1 MCGIVGYLGNASGVD
16 VRDGEFFTGVTSEA
30 MPVLF
35 DLLKK
40 LEYRGYDSAGIA
52 ILNDENDE
60 IRTSKTKGSVSD
72 LISITPEL
80 GGRIG
85 IGHTRWATHGKPSTR
100 NAHPHSD
107 GTGRIALV
115 HNGII
120 ENYTEIKDK
129 LIDSGH
135 EFRSETDTEVL
146 PHLIEEYYDCDLESA
161 VRNALSMVR
170 GSYALAAISVDDPGK
185 IVVAR
190 KDSPLVIGLGAGG
203 FFVASDASG
212 ILKYT
217 RDVIFMNDGEIGVIT
232 DSGVDITTLDGVSV
246 EKKIETIEW
255 DPEAAEKS
263 GYEHFML
270 KEIFEQPDTIRDTFS
285 GRISADGI
293 DLGVA
298 LPNVR
303 RIVIIACGT
312 SYHAG
317 LFGRYV
323 IERLAR
329 IPVDVEIASEFRYTD
344 PIIDCGDLVIA
355 ITQSGET
362 ADTLAAIREAGSKG
376 GQKLGIVNVL
386 GSSITRECQ
395 CLLTRAGPEIGVA
408 ATKSFTSQLAC
419 LLLLSVQLGKAR
431 KTLSTADVNDF
442 VYELKQMSGNIQ
454 RVLNS
459 APGIRECASMFAD
472 ADQFLFMGRGANYPA
487 ALEGALK
494 LKEISY
500 IPAEGFPAG
509 ELKHGPL
516 ALIYDGVPVVAIAT
530 KDPVYEK
537 TLGNIKEVKAR
548 GATVIG
554 IANESDTEIAKYV
567 DCVLRI
573 PDTNPWIAPVLSS
586 VVLQLFAYYVAHH
599 RGCEIDKPRNLAKS
613 VTVE

>member
-1 MCGIVGYLGNASGVD
+1 MCGIVGYLG
-16 VRDGEFFTGVTSEA
+16 TSEA

-35 DLLKK
+35 NLLKR

-52 ILNDENDE
+52 IMNESVE
-60 IRTSKTKGSVSD
+60 TFKTRGSVDD
-72 LISITPEL
+72 LRSIAPDIKGCT
-80 GGRIG
+80 G
-85 IGHTRWATHGKPSTR
+85 IGHTRWATHGKPSSE
-100 NAHPHSD
+100 NAHPHCD
-107 GTGRIALV
+107 CTGSIAVV

-120 ENYTEIKDK
+120 ENYIEIKGK

-146 PHLIEEYYDCDLESA
+146 PHLIEEYYGGDLESS
-161 VRNALSMVR
+161 VQNALSVVR
-170 GSYALAAISVDDPGK
+170 GSYALAAVSADDPDK

-190 KDSPLVIGLGAGG
+190 KDSPLVLGLGDGG
-203 FFVASDASG
+203 FFVASDVSA

-217 RDVIFMNDGEIGVIT
+217 KNVIFMDDEEIGTIKK
-232 DSGVDITTLDGVSV
+232 DGISITTLKGVPV
-246 EKKIETIEW
+246 EKKIEMIEW
-255 DPEAAEKS
+255 DPESAEKS

-270 KEIFEQPDTIRDTFS
+270 KEIFEQPDIIRETFS
-285 GRISADGI
+285 GRISADGV
-293 DLGVA
+293 DLGLT
-298 LPNVR
+298 LPDVK
-303 RIVIIACGT
+303 RITIIACGT

-323 IERLAR
+323 IERFAR

-344 PIIDCGDLVIA
+344 PILDCGDLVIA

-362 ADTLAAIREAGSKG
+362 ADTLAAIRESESKG
-376 GQKLGIVNVL
+376 CEKLGIVNVP
-386 GSSITRECQ
+386 GSSITRESQ
-395 CLLTRAGPEIGVA
+395 CISTRAGPEVGVA
-408 ATKSFTSQLAC
+408 ATKSFTSQLAV
-419 LLLLSVQLGKAR
+419 LLLLAVQLGRQR
-431 KTLSTADVNDF
+431 KVLSTADVNEF

-454 RVLNS
+454 RVLND
-459 APGIRECASMFAD
+459 APQIKECAELFAG
-472 ADQFLFMGRGANYPA
+472 ADQFMFMGRGANYPI

-516 ALIYDGVPVVAIAT
+516 SLIYDGVPVVAIAT
-530 KDPVYEK
+530 EDTVYDK
-537 TLGNIKEVKAR
+537 VLGNIKEVKAR

-554 IANESDTEIAKYV
+554 IANESDTEIEKYV
-567 DCVLRI
+567 DYVIRI
-573 PDTNPWIAPVLSS
+573 PDANQWIAPVLSS
-586 VVLQLFAYYVAHH
+586 VVLQLFAYYIAYH

>member
-1 MCGIVGYLGNASGVD
+1 MCGIVGYLG
-16 VRDGEFFTGVTSEA
+16 TSEA

-35 DLLKK
+35 NLLKR

-52 ILNDENDE
+52 IMNESVE
-60 IRTSKTKGSVSD
+60 TFKTRGSVDD
-72 LISITPEL
+72 LRSIAPDIKGCT
-80 GGRIG
+80 G
-85 IGHTRWATHGKPSTR
+85 IGHTRWATHGKPSSE
-100 NAHPHSD
+100 NAHPHCD
-107 GTGRIALV
+107 CTGSIAVV

-120 ENYTEIKDK
+120 ENYIEIKGK

-146 PHLIEEYYDCDLESA
+146 PHLIEEYYDGDLESS
-161 VRNALSMVR
+161 VQNALSVVR
-170 GSYALAAISVDDPGK
+170 GSYALAAVSADDPDK

-190 KDSPLVIGLGAGG
+190 KDSPLVLGLGDGG
-203 FFVASDASG
+203 FFVASDVSA

-217 RDVIFMNDGEIGVIT
+217 KNVIFMDDEEIGTIKK
-232 DSGVDITTLDGVSV
+232 DGISITTLKGVPV
-246 EKKIETIEW
+246 EKKIEMIEW
-255 DPEAAEKS
+255 DPESAEKS

-270 KEIFEQPDTIRDTFS
+270 KEIFEQPDIIRETFS
-285 GRISADGI
+285 GRISADGV
-293 DLGVA
+293 DLGLT
-298 LPNVR
+298 LPDVK
-303 RIVIIACGT
+303 RITIIACGT

-323 IERLAR
+323 IERFAR

-344 PIIDCGDLVIA
+344 PILDCGDLVIA

-362 ADTLAAIREAGSKG
+362 ADTLAAIRESESKG
-376 GQKLGIVNVL
+376 CEKLGIVNVP
-386 GSSITRECQ
+386 GSSITRESQ
-395 CLLTRAGPEIGVA
+395 CIFTRAGPEVGVA
-408 ATKSFTSQLAC
+408 ATKSFTSQLAV
-419 LLLLSVQLGKAR
+419 LLLLAVQLGRQR
-431 KTLSTADVNDF
+431 KVLSTADVNEF

-454 RVLNS
+454 RVLND
-459 APGIRECASMFAD
+459 APQIKECAELFAG
-472 ADQFLFMGRGANYPA
+472 ADQFMFMGRGANYPI

-516 ALIYDGVPVVAIAT
+516 SLIYDGVPVVAIAT
-530 KDPVYEK
+530 EDTVYDK
-537 TLGNIKEVKAR
+537 VLGNIKEVKAR

-554 IANESDTEIAKYV
+554 IANESDTEIEKYV
-567 DCVLRI
+567 DYVIRI
-573 PDTNPWIAPVLSS
+573 PDANQWIAPVLSS
-586 VVLQLFAYYVAHH
+586 VVLQLFAYYIAYY

>member
-1 MCGIVGYLGNASGVD
+1 MCGIVGYLG
-16 VRDGEFFTGVTSEA
+16 TSEA

-35 DLLKK
+35 NLLKR

-52 ILNDENDE
+52 IMNESVE
-60 IRTSKTKGSVSD
+60 TFKTRGSVDD
-72 LISITPEL
+72 LRSIAPDIKGCT
-80 GGRIG
+80 G
-85 IGHTRWATHGKPSTR
+85 IGHTRWATHGKPSSE
-100 NAHPHSD
+100 NAHPHCD
-107 GTGRIALV
+107 CTGSIAVV

-120 ENYTEIKDK
+120 ENYIEIKGK

-146 PHLIEEYYDCDLESA
+146 PHLIEEYYDGDLESS
-161 VRNALSMVR
+161 VQNALSVVR
-170 GSYALAAISVDDPGK
+170 GSYALAAVSADDPDK

-190 KDSPLVIGLGAGG
+190 KDSPLVLGLGDGG
-203 FFVASDASG
+203 FFVASDVSA

-217 RDVIFMNDGEIGVIT
+217 KNVIFMDDEEIGTIKK
-232 DSGVDITTLDGVSV
+232 DGLSITTLKGVPV
-246 EKKIETIEW
+246 EKKIEMIEW
-255 DPEAAEKS
+255 DPESAEKS

-270 KEIFEQPDTIRDTFS
+270 KEIFEQPDIIRETFS
-285 GRISADGI
+285 GRISADGV
-293 DLGVA
+293 DLGLT
-298 LPNVR
+298 LPDVK
-303 RIVIIACGT
+303 RITIIACGT

-323 IERLAR
+323 IERFAR

-344 PIIDCGDLVIA
+344 PILDCGDLVIA

-362 ADTLAAIREAGSKG
+362 ADTLAAIRESESKG
-376 GQKLGIVNVL
+376 CKKLGIVNVP
-386 GSSITRECQ
+386 GSSITRESQ
-395 CLLTRAGPEIGVA
+395 CIFTRAGPEVGVA
-408 ATKSFTSQLAC
+408 ATKSFTSQLAV
-419 LLLLSVQLGKAR
+419 LLLLAVQLGRQR
-431 KTLSTADVNDF
+431 KVLSTADVNEF

-454 RVLNS
+454 RVLND
-459 APGIRECASMFAD
+459 APQIKECAELFAG
-472 ADQFLFMGRGANYPA
+472 ADQFMFMGRGANYPI

-516 ALIYDGVPVVAIAT
+516 SLIYDGVPVVAIAT
-530 KDPVYEK
+530 EDTVYDK
-537 TLGNIKEVKAR
+537 VLGNIKEVKAR

-554 IANESDTEIAKYV
+554 IANESDTEIEKYV
-567 DCVLRI
+567 DYVIRI
-573 PDTNPWIAPVLSS
+573 PDANQWIAPVLSS
-586 VVLQLFAYYVAHH
+586 VVLQLFAYYIAYH

>member
-1 MCGIVGYLGNASGVD
+1 MCGIVGYLG
-16 VRDGEFFTGVTSEA
+16 TSEA

-35 DLLKK
+35 NLLKR

-52 ILNDENDE
+52 IMNESVE
-60 IRTSKTKGSVSD
+60 TFKTRGSVDD
-72 LISITPEL
+72 LRSIAPDIKGCT
-80 GGRIG
+80 G
-85 IGHTRWATHGKPSTR
+85 IGHTRWATHGKPSSE
-100 NAHPHSD
+100 NAHPHCD
-107 GTGRIALV
+107 CTGSIAVV

-120 ENYTEIKDK
+120 ENYIEIKGK

-146 PHLIEEYYDCDLESA
+146 PHLIEEYYDGDLESS
-161 VRNALSMVR
+161 VQNALSVVR
-170 GSYALAAISVDDPGK
+170 GSYALAAVSADDPDK

-190 KDSPLVIGLGAGG
+190 KGSPLVLGLGDGG
-203 FFVASDASG
+203 FFVASDVSA

-217 RDVIFMNDGEIGVIT
+217 KNVIFMDDEEIGTIKK
-232 DSGVDITTLDGVSV
+232 DGISITTLKGVPV
-246 EKKIETIEW
+246 EKKIEMIEW
-255 DPEAAEKS
+255 DPESAEKS

-270 KEIFEQPDTIRDTFS
+270 KEIFEQPDIIRETFS
-285 GRISADGI
+285 GRISADGV
-293 DLGVA
+293 DLGLT
-298 LPNVR
+298 LPDVK
-303 RIVIIACGT
+303 RITIIACGT

-323 IERLAR
+323 IERFAR

-344 PIIDCGDLVIA
+344 PILDCGDLVIA

-362 ADTLAAIREAGSKG
+362 ADTLAAIRESESKG
-376 GQKLGIVNVL
+376 CEKLGIVNVP
-386 GSSITRECQ
+386 GSSITRESQ
-395 CLLTRAGPEIGVA
+395 CISTRAGPEVGVA
-408 ATKSFTSQLAC
+408 ATKSFTSQLAV
-419 LLLLSVQLGKAR
+419 LLLLAVQLGRQR
-431 KTLSTADVNDF
+431 KVLSTADVNEF

-454 RVLNS
+454 RVLND
-459 APGIRECASMFAD
+459 APQIKECAELFAG
-472 ADQFLFMGRGANYPA
+472 ADQFMFMGRGANYPI

-516 ALIYDGVPVVAIAT
+516 SLIYDGVPVVAIAT
-530 KDPVYEK
+530 EDTVYDK
-537 TLGNIKEVKAR
+537 VLGNIKEVKAR

-554 IANESDTEIAKYV
+554 IANESDTEIEKYV
-567 DCVLRI
+567 DYVIRI
-573 PDTNPWIAPVLSS
+573 PDANQWIAPVLSS
-586 VVLQLFAYYVAHH
+586 VVLQLFAYYIAYH

>member
-1 MCGIVGYLGNASGVD
+1 MCGIVGYLG
-16 VRDGEFFTGVTSEA
+16 TSEA

-35 DLLKK
+35 NLLKR

-52 ILNDENDE
+52 IMNESVE
-60 IRTSKTKGSVSD
+60 TFKTRGSVDD
-72 LISITPEL
+72 LRSIAPDIKGCT
-80 GGRIG
+80 G
-85 IGHTRWATHGKPSTR
+85 IGHTRWATHGKPSSE
-100 NAHPHSD
+100 NAHPHCD
-107 GTGRIALV
+107 CTGSIAVV

-120 ENYTEIKDK
+120 ENYIEIKGK

-146 PHLIEEYYDCDLESA
+146 PHLIEEYYDGDLESS
-161 VRNALSMVR
+161 VQNALSVVR
-170 GSYALAAISVDDPGK
+170 GSYALAAVSADDPDK

-190 KDSPLVIGLGAGG
+190 KDSPLVLGLGDGG
-203 FFVASDASG
+203 FFVASDVSA

-217 RDVIFMNDGEIGVIT
+217 KNVIFMDDEEIGTIKK
-232 DSGVDITTLDGVSV
+232 DGISITTLKGVPV
-246 EKKIETIEW
+246 EKKIEMIEW
-255 DPEAAEKS
+255 DPESAEKS

-270 KEIFEQPDTIRDTFS
+270 KEIFEQPDIIRETFS
-285 GRISADGI
+285 GRISADGV
-293 DLGVA
+293 DLGLT
-298 LPNVR
+298 LPDVK
-303 RIVIIACGT
+303 RITIIACGT

-323 IERLAR
+323 IERFAR

-344 PIIDCGDLVIA
+344 PILDCGDLVIA

-362 ADTLAAIREAGSKG
+362 ADTLAAIRESESKG
-376 GQKLGIVNVL
+376 CEKLGIVNVP
-386 GSSITRECQ
+386 GSSITRESQ
-395 CLLTRAGPEIGVA
+395 CISTRAGPEVGVA
-408 ATKSFTSQLAC
+408 ATKSFTSQLAV
-419 LLLLSVQLGKAR
+419 LLLLAVQLGRQR
-431 KTLSTADVNDF
+431 KVLSTADVNEF

-454 RVLNS
+454 RVLND
-459 APGIRECASMFAD
+459 APQIKECAELFAD
-472 ADQFLFMGRGANYPA
+472 ADQFMFMGRGANYPI

-516 ALIYDGVPVVAIAT
+516 SLIYDGVPVVAIAT
-530 KDPVYEK
+530 EDTVYDK
-537 TLGNIKEVKAR
+537 VLGNIKEVKAR

-554 IANESDTEIAKYV
+554 IANESDTEIEKYV
-567 DCVLRI
+567 DYVIRI
-573 PDTNPWIAPVLSS
+573 PDANQWIAPVLSS
-586 VVLQLFAYYVAHH
+586 VVLQLFAYYIAYH

>member
-1 MCGIVGYLGNASGVD
+1 MCGIVGYLG
-16 VRDGEFFTGVTSEA
+16 TSEA

-35 DLLKK
+35 NLLKR

-52 ILNDENDE
+52 IMNESVE
-60 IRTSKTKGSVSD
+60 TFKTRGSVDD
-72 LISITPEL
+72 LRSIAPDIKGCT
-80 GGRIG
+80 G
-85 IGHTRWATHGKPSTR
+85 IGHTRWATHGKPSSE
-100 NAHPHSD
+100 NAHPHCD
-107 GTGRIALV
+107 CTGSIAVV

-120 ENYTEIKDK
+120 ENYIEIKGK

-146 PHLIEEYYDCDLESA
+146 PHLIEEYYGGDLESS
-161 VRNALSMVR
+161 VQNALSVVR
-170 GSYALAAISVDDPGK
+170 GSYALAAVSADDPDK

-190 KDSPLVIGLGAGG
+190 KDSPLVLGLGDGG
-203 FFVASDASG
+203 FFVASDVSA

-217 RDVIFMNDGEIGVIT
+217 KNVIFMDDEEIGTIKK
-232 DSGVDITTLDGVSV
+232 DGISITTLKGVPV
-246 EKKIETIEW
+246 EKKIEMIEW
-255 DPEAAEKS
+255 DPESAEKS

-270 KEIFEQPDTIRDTFS
+270 KEIFEQPDIIRETFS
-285 GRISADGI
+285 GRISADGV
-293 DLGVA
+293 DLGLT
-298 LPNVR
+298 LPDVE
-303 RIVIIACGT
+303 RITIIACGT

-323 IERLAR
+323 IERFAR

-344 PIIDCGDLVIA
+344 PILDCGDLVIA

-362 ADTLAAIREAGSKG
+362 ADTLAAIRESESKG
-376 GQKLGIVNVL
+376 CEKLGIVNVP
-386 GSSITRECQ
+386 GSSITRESQ
-395 CLLTRAGPEIGVA
+395 CISTRAGPEVGVA
-408 ATKSFTSQLAC
+408 ATKSFTSQLAV
-419 LLLLSVQLGKAR
+419 LLLLAVQLGRQR
-431 KTLSTADVNDF
+431 KVLSTADVNEF

-454 RVLNS
+454 RVLND
-459 APGIRECASMFAD
+459 APQIKECAELFAG
-472 ADQFLFMGRGANYPA
+472 ADQFMFMGRGANYPI

-516 ALIYDGVPVVAIAT
+516 SLIYDGVPVVAIAT
-530 KDPVYEK
+530 EDTVYDK
-537 TLGNIKEVKAR
+537 VLGNIKEVKAR

-554 IANESDTEIAKYV
+554 IANESDTEIEKYV
-567 DCVLRI
+567 DYVIRI
-573 PDTNPWIAPVLSS
+573 PDANQWIAPVLSS
-586 VVLQLFAYYVAHH
+586 VVLQLFAYYIAYH

>member
-1 MCGIVGYLGNASGVD
+1 MCGIVGYLGK
-16 VRDGEFFTGVTSEA
+16 SEA
-30 MPVLF
+30 APILF
-35 DLLKK
+35 DLLRR

-52 ILNDENDE
+52 ILNGS
-60 IRTSKTKGSVSD
+60 IRTSKAKGRVD
-72 LISITPEL
+72 NLISITPEID
-80 GGRIG
+80 GCTG
-85 IGHTRWATHGKPSTR
+85 IGHTRWATHGKPSSE
-100 NAHPHSD
+100 NAHPHCNCTDS
-107 GTGRIALV
+107 IAVV

-120 ENYTEIKDK
+120 ENYIELKDK
-129 LIDSGH
+129 LISSGH
-135 EFRSETDTEVL
+135 KFKSETDSEVL
-146 PHLIEEYYDCDLESA
+146 PHLIEEYYDGNLESS

-170 GSYALAAISVDDPGK
+170 GSYAIAVVSTSEPDR
-185 IVVAR
+185 IVIAR
-190 KDSPLVIGLGAGG
+190 KDSPLVVG
-203 FFVASDASG
+203 FGSNEYFVASDVAA
-212 ILKYT
+212 ILKHT
-217 RDVIFMNDGEIGVIT
+217 KDVIFMGDGEIGVV
-232 DSGVDITTLDGVSV
+232 DMDGVKVTTLDGGSV
-246 EKKIETIEW
+246 EKKIETIDW
-255 DPEAAEKS
+255 DPESAEKS

-270 KEIFEQPDTIRDTFS
+270 KEIFEQPAVIRETLS
-285 GRISADGI
+285 GRISTDGI
-293 DLGVA
+293 DLDAA

-323 IERLAR
+323 IERFAR
-329 IPVDVEIASEFRYTD
+329 IPVNVEIASEFRYLD

-362 ADTLAAIREAGSKG
+362 ADTLAAIREAGSRG
-376 GQKLGIVNVL
+376 SQKLGVVNML

-395 CLLTRAGPEIGVA
+395 CIHTRAGPEIGVA
-408 ATKSFTSQLAC
+408 ATKSFTSQLAV
-419 LLLLSVQLGKAR
+419 LLLIAIRLGSER
-431 KTLSTADVNDF
+431 RMITTAEMND
-442 VYELKQMSGNIQ
+442 LAAGLRQMSGNIQ
-454 RVLNS
+454 RVLND
-459 APGIRECASMFAD
+459 APRTRECAELFAS
-472 ADQFLFMGRGANYPA
+472 ADQFMFMGRGANYPA

-516 ALIYDGVPVVAIAT
+516 ALIYDGIPVVAIAT
-530 KDPVYEK
+530 KDAVYEK

-567 DCVLRI
+567 DYVLRI
-573 PDTNPWIAPVLSS
+573 PDTDPWIAPILSS
-586 VVLQLFAYYVAHH
+586 VVLQLFAYYVAYY

>member
-1 MCGIVGYLGNASGVD
+1 MCGIVGYLG
-16 VRDGEFFTGVTSEA
+16 TSEA

-35 DLLKK
+35 NLLKR

-52 ILNDENDE
+52 IMNESVE
-60 IRTSKTKGSVSD
+60 TFKTRGSVDD
-72 LISITPEL
+72 LRSIAPDIKGCT
-80 GGRIG
+80 G
-85 IGHTRWATHGKPSTR
+85 IGHTRWATHGKPSSE
-100 NAHPHSD
+100 NAHPHCD
-107 GTGRIALV
+107 CTGSIAVV

-120 ENYTEIKDK
+120 ENYIEIKGK

-146 PHLIEEYYDCDLESA
+146 PHLIEEYYDGDLESS
-161 VRNALSMVR
+161 VQNALSVVR
-170 GSYALAAISVDDPGK
+170 GSYALAAVSADDPDK

-190 KDSPLVIGLGAGG
+190 KDSPLVLGLGDGG
-203 FFVASDASG
+203 FFVASDVSA

-217 RDVIFMNDGEIGVIT
+217 KNVIFMDDEEIGTIKK
-232 DSGVDITTLDGVSV
+232 DGISITTLKGVPV
-246 EKKIETIEW
+246 EKKIEMIEW
-255 DPEAAEKS
+255 DPESAEKS

-270 KEIFEQPDTIRDTFS
+270 KEIFEQPDIIRETFS
-285 GRISADGI
+285 GRISADGV
-293 DLGVA
+293 DLGLT
-298 LPNVR
+298 LPDVE
-303 RIVIIACGT
+303 RITIIACGT

-323 IERLAR
+323 IERFAR

-344 PIIDCGDLVIA
+344 PILDCGDLVIA

-362 ADTLAAIREAGSKG
+362 ADTLAAIRESESKG
-376 GQKLGIVNVL
+376 CEKLGIVNVP
-386 GSSITRECQ
+386 GSSITRESQ
-395 CLLTRAGPEIGVA
+395 CISTRAGPEVGVA
-408 ATKSFTSQLAC
+408 ATKSFTSQLAV
-419 LLLLSVQLGKAR
+419 LLLLAVQLGRQR
-431 KTLSTADVNDF
+431 KVLSTADVNEF

-454 RVLNS
+454 RVLND
-459 APGIRECASMFAD
+459 APQIKECAELFAG
-472 ADQFLFMGRGANYPA
+472 ADQFMFMGRGANYPI

-516 ALIYDGVPVVAIAT
+516 SLIYDGVPVVAIAT
-530 KDPVYEK
+530 EDTVYDK
-537 TLGNIKEVKAR
+537 VLGNIKEVKAR

-554 IANESDTEIAKYV
+554 IANESDTEIEKYV
-567 DCVLRI
+567 DYVIRI
-573 PDTNPWIAPVLSS
+573 PDANQWIAPVLSS
-586 VVLQLFAYYVAHH
+586 VVLQLFAYYIAYH

>member
-1 MCGIVGYLGNASGVD
+1 MCGIVGYLG
-16 VRDGEFFTGVTSEA
+16 TSEA

-35 DLLKK
+35 NLLKR

-52 ILNDENDE
+52 IMNESVE
-60 IRTSKTKGSVSD
+60 TFKTRGSVDD
-72 LISITPEL
+72 LRSIAPDIKGCT
-80 GGRIG
+80 G
-85 IGHTRWATHGKPSTR
+85 IGHTRWATHGKPSSE
-100 NAHPHSD
+100 NAHPHCD
-107 GTGRIALV
+107 CTGSIAVV

-120 ENYTEIKDK
+120 ENYIEIKGK

-146 PHLIEEYYDCDLESA
+146 PHLIEEYYDGDLESS
-161 VRNALSMVR
+161 VQNALSVVR
-170 GSYALAAISVDDPGK
+170 GSYALAAVSADDPDK

-190 KDSPLVIGLGAGG
+190 KDSPLVLGLGDGG
-203 FFVASDASG
+203 FFVASDVSA

-217 RDVIFMNDGEIGVIT
+217 KNVIFMDDEEIGTIKK
-232 DSGVDITTLDGVSV
+232 DGISITTLKGVPV
-246 EKKIETIEW
+246 EKKIEMIEW
-255 DPEAAEKS
+255 DPESAEKS

-270 KEIFEQPDTIRDTFS
+270 KEIFEQPDIIRETFS
-285 GRISADGI
+285 GRISADGV
-293 DLGVA
+293 DLGLT
-298 LPNVR
+298 LPDVK
-303 RIVIIACGT
+303 RITIIACGT

-323 IERLAR
+323 IERFAR

-344 PIIDCGDLVIA
+344 PILDCGDLVIA

-362 ADTLAAIREAGSKG
+362 ADTLAAIRESESKG
-376 GQKLGIVNVL
+376 CEKLGIVNVP
-386 GSSITRECQ
+386 GSSITRESQ
-395 CLLTRAGPEIGVA
+395 CISTRAGPEVGVA
-408 ATKSFTSQLAC
+408 ATKSFTSQLAV
-419 LLLLSVQLGKAR
+419 LLLLAVQLGKQR
-431 KTLSTADVNDF
+431 KVLSTADVNEF

-454 RVLNS
+454 RVLND
-459 APGIRECASMFAD
+459 APQIKECAELFAD
-472 ADQFLFMGRGANYPA
+472 ADQFMFMGRGANYPI

-516 ALIYDGVPVVAIAT
+516 SLIYDGVPVVAIAT
-530 KDPVYEK
+530 EDTVYDK
-537 TLGNIKEVKAR
+537 VLGNIKEVKAR

-554 IANESDTEIAKYV
+554 IANESDTEIEKYV
-567 DCVLRI
+567 DYVIRI
-573 PDTNPWIAPVLSS
+573 PDANQWIAPVLSS
-586 VVLQLFAYYVAHH
+586 VVLQLFAYYIAYH

>member
-1 MCGIVGYLGNASGVD
+1 MCGIVGYLG
-16 VRDGEFFTGVTSEA
+16 TSEA

-35 DLLKK
+35 NLLKR

-52 ILNDENDE
+52 IMNESVE
-60 IRTSKTKGSVSD
+60 TFKTRGSVDD
-72 LISITPEL
+72 LRSIAPDIKGCT
-80 GGRIG
+80 G
-85 IGHTRWATHGKPSTR
+85 IGHTRWATHGKPSSE
-100 NAHPHSD
+100 NAHPHCD
-107 GTGRIALV
+107 CTGSIAVV

-120 ENYTEIKDK
+120 ENYIEIKGK

-146 PHLIEEYYDCDLESA
+146 PHLIEEYYDGDLESS
-161 VRNALSMVR
+161 VQNALSVVR
-170 GSYALAAISVDDPGK
+170 GSYALAAVSADDPDK

-190 KDSPLVIGLGAGG
+190 KDSPLVLGLGDGG
-203 FFVASDASG
+203 FFVASDVSA

-217 RDVIFMNDGEIGVIT
+217 KNVIFMDDEEIGTIKK
-232 DSGVDITTLDGVSV
+232 DGISITTLKGVPV
-246 EKKIETIEW
+246 EKKIEMIEW
-255 DPEAAEKS
+255 DPESAEKS

-270 KEIFEQPDTIRDTFS
+270 KEIFEQPDIIRETFS
-285 GRISADGI
+285 GRISADGV
-293 DLGVA
+293 DLGLT
-298 LPNVR
+298 LPDVK
-303 RIVIIACGT
+303 RITIIACGT

-323 IERLAR
+323 IERFAR

-344 PIIDCGDLVIA
+344 PILDCGDLVIA

-362 ADTLAAIREAGSKG
+362 ADTLAAIRESESKG
-376 GQKLGIVNVL
+376 CKKLGIVNVP
-386 GSSITRECQ
+386 GSSITRESQ
-395 CLLTRAGPEIGVA
+395 CIFTRAGPEVGVA
-408 ATKSFTSQLAC
+408 ATKSFTSQLAV
-419 LLLLSVQLGKAR
+419 LLLLAVQLGRQR
-431 KTLSTADVNDF
+431 KVLSTADVNEF

-454 RVLNS
+454 RVLND
-459 APGIRECASMFAD
+459 APQIKECAELFAG
-472 ADQFLFMGRGANYPA
+472 ADQFMFMGRGANYPI

-516 ALIYDGVPVVAIAT
+516 SLIYDGVPVVAIAT
-530 KDPVYEK
+530 EDTVYDK
-537 TLGNIKEVKAR
+537 VLGNIKEVKAR

-554 IANESDTEIAKYV
+554 IANESDTEIEKYV
-567 DCVLRI
+567 DYVIRI
-573 PDTNPWIAPVLSS
+573 PDANQWIAPVLSS
-586 VVLQLFAYYVAHH
+586 VVLQLFAYYIAYH

>member
-1 MCGIVGYLGNASGVD
+1 MCGIVGYLG
-16 VRDGEFFTGVTSEA
+16 TSEA

-35 DLLKK
+35 NLLKR

-52 ILNDENDE
+52 IMNESVE
-60 IRTSKTKGSVSD
+60 TFKTRGSVGD
-72 LISITPEL
+72 LRSIAPDIKGCT
-80 GGRIG
+80 G
-85 IGHTRWATHGKPSTR
+85 IGHTRWATHGKPSSE
-100 NAHPHSD
+100 NAHPHCD
-107 GTGRIALV
+107 CTGSIAVV

-120 ENYTEIKDK
+120 ENYIEIKGK

-146 PHLIEEYYDCDLESA
+146 PHLIEEYYDGDLESS
-161 VRNALSMVR
+161 VQNALSVVR
-170 GSYALAAISVDDPGK
+170 GSYALAAVSADDPDK

-190 KDSPLVIGLGAGG
+190 KDSPLVLGLGDGG
-203 FFVASDASG
+203 FFVASDVSA

-217 RDVIFMNDGEIGVIT
+217 KNVIFMDDEEIGTIKK
-232 DSGVDITTLDGVSV
+232 DGISITTLKGVPV
-246 EKKIETIEW
+246 EKKIEMIEW
-255 DPEAAEKS
+255 DPESAEKS

-270 KEIFEQPDTIRDTFS
+270 KEIFEQPDIIRETFS
-285 GRISADGI
+285 GRISADGV
-293 DLGVA
+293 DLGLTLSDVK
-298 LPNVR
+298 
-303 RIVIIACGT
+303 RITIIACGT

-323 IERLAR
+323 IERFAR

-344 PIIDCGDLVIA
+344 PILDCGDLVIA

-362 ADTLAAIREAGSKG
+362 ADTLAAIRESESKG
-376 GQKLGIVNVL
+376 CKKLGIVNVP
-386 GSSITRECQ
+386 GSSITRESQ
-395 CLLTRAGPEIGVA
+395 CIFTRAGPEVGVA
-408 ATKSFTSQLAC
+408 ATKSFTSQLAV
-419 LLLLSVQLGKAR
+419 LLLLAVQLGRQR
-431 KTLSTADVNDF
+431 KVLSTADVNEF

-454 RVLNS
+454 RVLND
-459 APGIRECASMFAD
+459 APQIKECAELFAG
-472 ADQFLFMGRGANYPA
+472 ADQCMFMGRGANYPI

-516 ALIYDGVPVVAIAT
+516 SLIYDGVPVVAIAT
-530 KDPVYEK
+530 EDTVYDK
-537 TLGNIKEVKAR
+537 VLGNIKEVKAR

-554 IANESDTEIAKYV
+554 IANESDTEIEKYV
-567 DCVLRI
+567 DYVIRI
-573 PDTNPWIAPVLSS
+573 PDANQWIAPVLSS
-586 VVLQLFAYYVAHH
+586 VVLQLFAYYIAYH

>member
-1 MCGIVGYLGNASGVD
+1 MCGIVGYIGTSGA
-16 VRDGEFFTGVTSEA
+16 R
-30 MPVLF
+30 PVLF

-52 ILNDENDE
+52 ILNGESDE
-60 IRTSKTKGSVSD
+60 IRTFKTEGSVDD
-72 LISITPEL
+72 LISITPDL
-80 GGRIG
+80 GGYIG
-85 IGHTRWATHGKPSTR
+85 IGHTRWATHGKPSTK
-100 NAHPHSD
+100 NAHPHSN

-120 ENYTEIKDK
+120 ENYAEIKDK

-135 EFRSETDTEVL
+135 EFMSETDTEVL
-146 PHLIEEYYDCDLESA
+146 PHLIEDCYNGDLESA

-170 GSYALAAISVDDPGK
+170 GSYALAAICVDDPGR

-190 KDSPLVIGLGAGG
+190 KDSPLALGLGDGG
-203 FFVASDASG
+203 FFAASDVSG

-232 DSGVDITTLDGVSV
+232 DSGIDITTLDGVSV

-255 DPEAAEKS
+255 NPESAEKS

-285 GRISADGI
+285 GRISAEGI
-293 DLGVA
+293 DLGVT

-303 RIVIIACGT
+303 RVVIIACGT

-323 IERLAR
+323 IERFAR
-329 IPVDVEIASEFRYTD
+329 IPVDVEIASEFRYID
-344 PIIDCGDLVIA
+344 PIVDCGDLVIA

-376 GQKLGIVNVL
+376 SQKLGIVNAL

-395 CLLTRAGPEIGVA
+395 CLFTRAGPEIGVA

-431 KTLSTADVNDF
+431 KMLSTADVNDF
-442 VYELKQMSGNIQ
+442 VYELKQISGNIQ

-459 APGIRECASMFAD
+459 APDIIECASMFAD
-472 ADQFLFMGRGANYPA
+472 ANQFLFMGRGANYPA

-516 ALIYDGVPVVAIAT
+516 ALIYDGIPVVAIAT
-530 KDPVYEK
+530 KDSVYEK

-567 DCVLRI
+567 DYVLRI

>member
-1 MCGIVGYLGNASGVD
+1 MCGIVGYLG
-16 VRDGEFFTGVTSEA
+16 TSEA

-35 DLLKK
+35 NLLKR

-52 ILNDENDE
+52 IMNESVE
-60 IRTSKTKGSVSD
+60 TFKTRGSVDD
-72 LISITPEL
+72 LRSIAPDIKGCT
-80 GGRIG
+80 G
-85 IGHTRWATHGKPSTR
+85 IGHTRWATHGKPSSE
-100 NAHPHSD
+100 NAHPHCD
-107 GTGRIALV
+107 CTGSIAVV

-120 ENYTEIKDK
+120 ENYIEIKGK

-146 PHLIEEYYDCDLESA
+146 PHLIEEYYDGDLESS
-161 VRNALSMVR
+161 VQNALSVVR
-170 GSYALAAISVDDPGK
+170 GSYALAAVSADDPDK

-190 KDSPLVIGLGAGG
+190 KDSPLVLGLGDGG
-203 FFVASDASG
+203 FFVASDVSA

-217 RDVIFMNDGEIGVIT
+217 KNVIFMDDEEIGTIKK
-232 DSGVDITTLDGVSV
+232 DGISITTLKGVPV
-246 EKKIETIEW
+246 EKKIEMIEW
-255 DPEAAEKS
+255 DPESAEKS

-270 KEIFEQPDTIRDTFS
+270 KEIFEQPDIIRETFS
-285 GRISADGI
+285 GRISADGV
-293 DLGVA
+293 DLGLTLSDVK
-298 LPNVR
+298 
-303 RIVIIACGT
+303 RITIIACGT

-323 IERLAR
+323 IERFAR

-344 PIIDCGDLVIA
+344 PILDCGDLVIA

-362 ADTLAAIREAGSKG
+362 ADTLAAIRESESKG
-376 GQKLGIVNVL
+376 CKKLGIVNVP
-386 GSSITRECQ
+386 GSSITRESQ
-395 CLLTRAGPEIGVA
+395 CIFTRAGPEVGVA
-408 ATKSFTSQLAC
+408 ATKSFTSQLAV
-419 LLLLSVQLGKAR
+419 LLLLAVQLGRQR
-431 KTLSTADVNDF
+431 KVLSTADVNEF

-454 RVLNS
+454 RVLND
-459 APGIRECASMFAD
+459 APQIKECAELFAG
-472 ADQFLFMGRGANYPA
+472 ADQFMFMGRGANYPI

-516 ALIYDGVPVVAIAT
+516 SLIYDGVPVVAIAT
-530 KDPVYEK
+530 EDTVYDK
-537 TLGNIKEVKAR
+537 VLGNIKEVKAR

-554 IANESDTEIAKYV
+554 IANESDTEIEKYV
-567 DCVLRI
+567 DYVIRI
-573 PDTNPWIAPVLSS
+573 PDANQWIAPVLSS
-586 VVLQLFAYYVAHH
+586 VVLQLFAYYIAYH

>member
-1 MCGIVGYLGNASGVD
+1 MCGIVGYLG
-16 VRDGEFFTGVTSEA
+16 TSEA

-35 DLLKK
+35 NLLKR

-52 ILNDENDE
+52 IMNESVE
-60 IRTSKTKGSVSD
+60 TFKTRGSVDD
-72 LISITPEL
+72 LRSIAPDIKGCT
-80 GGRIG
+80 G
-85 IGHTRWATHGKPSTR
+85 IGHTRWATHGKPSSE
-100 NAHPHSD
+100 NAHPHCD
-107 GTGRIALV
+107 CTGSIAVV

-120 ENYTEIKDK
+120 ENYIEIKGK

-146 PHLIEEYYDCDLESA
+146 PHLIEEYYDGDLESS
-161 VRNALSMVR
+161 VQNALSVVR
-170 GSYALAAISVDDPGK
+170 GSYALAAVSADDPDK

-190 KDSPLVIGLGAGG
+190 KDSPLVLGLGDGG
-203 FFVASDASG
+203 FFVASDVSA

-217 RDVIFMNDGEIGVIT
+217 KNVIFMDDEEIGTIKK
-232 DSGVDITTLDGVSV
+232 DGISITTLKGVPV
-246 EKKIETIEW
+246 EKKIEMIEW
-255 DPEAAEKS
+255 DPESAEKS

-270 KEIFEQPDTIRDTFS
+270 KEIFEQPDIIRETFS
-285 GRISADGI
+285 GRISADGV
-293 DLGVA
+293 DLGLT
-298 LPNVR
+298 LPDVK
-303 RIVIIACGT
+303 RITIIACGT

-323 IERLAR
+323 IERFAR

-344 PIIDCGDLVIA
+344 PILDCGDLVIA

-362 ADTLAAIREAGSKG
+362 ADTLAAIRESESKG
-376 GQKLGIVNVL
+376 CEKLGIVNVP
-386 GSSITRECQ
+386 GSSITRESQ
-395 CLLTRAGPEIGVA
+395 CISTRAGPEVGVA
-408 ATKSFTSQLAC
+408 ATKSFTSQLAV
-419 LLLLSVQLGKAR
+419 LLLLAVQLGRQR
-431 KTLSTADVNDF
+431 KVLSTADVNEF

-454 RVLNS
+454 RVLND
-459 APGIRECASMFAD
+459 APQIKECAELFAG
-472 ADQFLFMGRGANYPA
+472 ADQFMFMGRGANYPI

-516 ALIYDGVPVVAIAT
+516 SLIYDGVPVVAIAT
-530 KDPVYEK
+530 EDTVYDK
-537 TLGNIKEVKAR
+537 VLGNIKEVKAR

-554 IANESDTEIAKYV
+554 IANESDTEIEKYV
-567 DCVLRI
+567 DYVIRI
-573 PDTNPWIAPVLSS
+573 PDANQWIAPVLSS
-586 VVLQLFAYYVAHH
+586 VVLQLFAYYIAYH